1 MSLEVKIKKR
11 MGDFCLDV
19 EFTSE
24 SGVTGLLGASG
35 CGKSLTL
42 RSIAGIIKP
51 DEGYIVLNGK
61 VLFDSRQKVSLPP
74 QKRQVGYLFQNYA
87 LFPNMTVA
95 QNIACGLPHEKNKK
109 KKQEMVVAMMESM
122 HLTGLESLKPHQLS
136 GGQQQRTA
144 LARVLVGKPEVLLL
158 DEPFSALDSYLKEQL
173 MTELRKML
181 GYFDKDVLLVTHS
194 RDEVYDLCDSMAIME
209 SGKLIGMGRT
219 KKIFSDPGTR
229 TGAMLTGCKN
239 IVPARA
245 AGPRLVEIPRW
256 GVTMHTGQDIRE
268 GLCAIGIRAHYFD
281 EAITDNAFPVVIE
294 ELIEEPFA
302 WIIKF
307 RYEKQDSKSTPVW
320 WRFSKEKKNPDG
332 LQRTRLGIAP
342 EDILLLYK

>member
-61 VLFDSRQKVSLPP
+61 VLFDSRQKINLPS

-109 KKQEMVVAMMESM
+109 KKKEMVAVMMESM

-209 SGKLIGMGRT
+209 SGKLIGMGQT

-294 ELIEEPFA
+294 ERIEEPFA

-307 RYEKQDSKSTPVW
+307 RYEKQDSKSAPIW

>member
-61 VLFDSRQKVSLPP
+61 VLFDSRQKINLPP

-109 KKQEMVVAMMESM
+109 KKKEMVAVMMESM

-239 IVPARA
+239 IVPARV

-256 GVTMHTGQDIRE
+256 GVTMYTGQDIRE

-294 ELIEEPFA
+294 ERIEEPFA

-307 RYEKQDSKSTPVW
+307 RYEKQDSKSAPIW

>member
-61 VLFDSRQKVSLPP
+61 VLFDSRQKISLPP

-109 KKQEMVVAMMESM
+109 KKKEMVAAMMESM
-122 HLTGLESLKPHQLS
+122 HLTGMESLKPHQLS

-181 GYFDKDVLLVTHS
+181 EYFDKDVLLVTHS

-209 SGKLIGMGRT
+209 SGKLIGMGQT
-219 KKIFSDPGTR
+219 KKIFSNPGTR

-307 RYEKQDSKSTPVW
+307 RYEKQDSKSAPIW

>member
-1 MSLEVKIKKR
+1 
-11 MGDFCLDV
+11 
-19 EFTSE
+19 
-24 SGVTGLLGASG
+24 
-35 CGKSLTL
+35 
-42 RSIAGIIKP
+42 
-51 DEGYIVLNGK
+51 
-61 VLFDSRQKVSLPP
+61 
-74 QKRQVGYLFQNYA
+74 
-87 LFPNMTVA
+87 
-95 QNIACGLPHEKNKK
+95 
-109 KKQEMVVAMMESM
+109 MMESM

-181 GYFDKDVLLVTHS
+181 EYFDKDVLLVTHS

-209 SGKLIGMGRT
+209 SGKLIGMGQT

-307 RYEKQDSKSTPVW
+307 RYEKQDSKSAPVW